1 MQTLPTLRASGFI
14 PRDHNALR
22 DLRLSDITAIPIPE
36 DTSSQIT
43 MLRSTVT
50 TGSYVLEKYSR
61 SYPSSAFSQTQS
73 QSLPASQPEW
83 QHFTNPIIT
92 LTLDVKKSMVNDFE
106 SVRLRIIWDMN
117 AGHNGTQREIVMVRT
132 EKAAYICAIRLERV
146 YNFRKTSISCLFL
159 VSIPKFTLRKVRPSK
174 PSIGA
179 RQ

>member
-1 MQTLPTLRASGFI
+1 
-14 PRDHNALR
+14 
-22 DLRLSDITAIPIPE
+22 
-36 DTSSQIT
+36 

-50 TGSYVLEKYSR
+50 TGSYSLEKYSR
-61 SYPSSAFSQTQS
+61 SYPSSAFAQTQS

-92 LTLDVKKSMVNDFE
+92 LTLDVKKSMVNSFE
-106 SVRLRIIWDMN
+106 SVRLRILWDMN

-132 EKAAYICAIRLERV
+132 EKVAYMRDSTRRV
-146 YNFRKTSISCLFL
+146 SNFRKTSTSCRFL
-159 VSIPKFTLRKVRPSK
+159 VSIPKFALRKDRPSK